1 MSQGDN
7 WLEGG
12 NPKKQGMSGGS
23 KVLMGFLVFGGICA
37 LACCGVGGF
46 VYYKFKQAFD
56 MTVTPAEVEARAQE
70 IVQVKIP
77 ARFKPVMA
85 MKMNLGEVRTSLAN
99 YQIGPGG
106 GTISIIESSTPF
118 EQAKDQAEQI
128 QQQMKQ
134 AQRGNAGPA
143 APSPSPS
150 PAPVEVEKE
159 EPPAEGE
166 MKPADGEEPKTPAE
180 MPEEG
185 EEKTEIKERT
195 IRGQKVQVKYAH
207 STEENT
213 GKKTRSMTVVVP
225 GKTPDMSVV
234 ITMEV
239 PEADWNEAEVE
250 AFVDSI
256 Q

>member
-12 NPKKQGMSGGS
+12 NPQKQGMSGGS
-23 KVLMGFLVFGGICA
+23 KVLLGFLVFGGICA
-37 LACCGVGGF
+37 LACCGIGGF
-46 VYYKFKQAFD
+46 AYYKFTQAINW
-56 MTVTPAEVEARAQE
+56 TVTPAEVEARAQE
-70 IVQVKIP
+70 IVQFKAP
-77 ARFKPVMA
+77 ARFKPTMA
-85 MKMNLGEVRTSLAN
+85 MKMDFGEVRMNMAN

-128 QQQMKQ
+128 QRQMKQ
-134 AQRGNAGPA
+134 AQRGKAGPA
-143 APSPSPS
+143 S
-150 PAPVEVEKE
+150 PAPGPVEVEKD
-159 EPPAEGE
+159 EPPADGE
-166 MKPADGEEPKTPAE
+166 MKPADGEEPKTPTE
-180 MPEEG
+180 LPEEG
-185 EEKTEIKERT
+185 EEKTEVKERT

-207 STEENT
+207 STDEDT

-225 GKTPDMSVV
+225 GKTPDTSAI